1 MMKNNFSKDEKVFN
15 VINVVFMIFFLAIIA
30 LPLWNIVALS
40 FNDATDAIKG
50 GIYFW
55 PRAFSLESY
64 YTVFEDPA
72 IYKAFVISVMKTV
85 IGVVLH
91 TVLNALVAYGM
102 SRKDLIGRKLYMQ
115 MGIIAM
121 FVNGGMIP
129 TFLLF
134 KNLGLLNNFWVYI
147 IPVLFSFYD
156 MVIMMNFFRGIPYS
170 LEESA
175 MMDGANPMTIFIKII
190 LPLSLPVMATI
201 ALFHGVYQWNDYMVA
216 NIYVDNRDLYPLQ
229 MLLYRIVSENLSPAV
244 ATGTNVVRNTTSQSL
259 QLATMV
265 VTTVPVVVIYPF
277 LQKYF
282 IQGMTL
288 GGVKE

>member
-91 TVLNALVAYGM
+91 TIVNALVAYGM

-265 VTTVPVVVIYPF
+265 VTTVPVVIIYPF

>member
-1 MMKNNFSKDEKVFN
+1 MNKNFSKDEKIFN
-15 VINVVFMIFFLAIIA
+15 VINVIFMIFFLAIIA

-40 FNDATDAIKG
+40 FNDATDSIKG

-55 PRAFSLESY
+55 PRDFSLESY

-72 IYKAFVISVMKTV
+72 IYKAFVISVMKTL

-91 TVLNALVAYGM
+91 TILNALVAYGM
-102 SRKDLIGRKLYMQ
+102 SRKNLIGRKIYMQ

-129 TFLLF
+129 TFLLY
-134 KNLGLLNNFWVYI
+134 KNIGLLNNFWVYI

-175 MMDGANPMTIFIKII
+175 MMDGANPMTIFIKIV

-216 NIYVDNRDLYPLQ
+216 NIYVDNRELYPLQ

-244 ATGTNVVRNTTSQSL
+244 ATGANVVRNTTSQSL

-265 VTTVPVVVIYPF
+265 VTTVPVVIIYPF

>member
-1 MMKNNFSKDEKVFN
+1 MKQTFSKDEKIFN
-15 VINVVFMIFFLAIIA
+15 VANVIFMVFFLAIIT

-40 FNDATDAIKG
+40 FNDATDAARG

-55 PRAFSLESY
+55 PRKFSLESY
-64 YTVFEDPA
+64 YTVFEDSA
-72 IYKAFVISVMKTV
+72 IYKAFVISVAKTV

-91 TVLNALVAYGM
+91 TALTAMVAYGM
-102 SRKDLIGRKLYMQ
+102 SRRNLMGRKIYMN
-115 MGIIAM
+115 MGILTM
-121 FVNGGMIP
+121 FVSGGMIP

-134 KNLGLLNNFWVYI
+134 KELGLLNNFWVYI

-156 MVIMMNFFRGIPYS
+156 MVILMNFFRSIPFS

-175 MMDGANPMTIFIKII
+175 MMDGANPFIIFVKII
-190 LPLSLPVMATI
+190 LPLSLPVLATI
-201 ALFHGVYQWNDYMVA
+201 ALFHGVFQWNDYMTA
-216 NIYVDNRDLYPLQ
+216 NIYVDDRSLYPLQ
-229 MLLYRIVSENLSPAV
+229 MLLFRIVSENLSPAV

-288 GGVKE
+288 GSVKE

>member
-1 MMKNNFSKDEKVFN
+1 MKQTFSKDEKIFNTAN
-15 VINVVFMIFFLAIIA
+15 VIFMVFFLAIIA

-40 FNDATDAIKG
+40 FNDATDAARG

-55 PRAFSLESY
+55 PREFSLESY
-64 YTVFEDPA
+64 YTVFEDSA
-72 IYKAFVISVMKTV
+72 IYKAFVISVAKTV

-91 TVLNALVAYGM
+91 TALTAMVAYGM
-102 SRKDLIGRKLYMQ
+102 SRRNLMGRKIYMN
-115 MGIIAM
+115 MGILTI
-121 FVNGGMIP
+121 FVSGGMIP

-134 KNLGLLNNFWVYI
+134 KELGLLNNFWVYI

-156 MVIMMNFFRGIPYS
+156 MVILMNFFRSIPFS

-175 MMDGANPMTIFIKII
+175 MMDGANPFIIFVKII
-190 LPLSLPVMATI
+190 LPLSLPVLATI
-201 ALFHGVYQWNDYMVA
+201 ALFHGVFQWNDYMTA
-216 NIYVDNRDLYPLQ
+216 NIYVDDRSLYPLQ
-229 MLLYRIVSENLSPAV
+229 MLLFRIVSENLSPAV

-288 GGVKE
+288 GSVKE

>member
-1 MMKNNFSKDEKVFN
+1 MKQTFSKDEKIFN
-15 VINVVFMIFFLAIIA
+15 VANVIFMVFFLAIIA

-40 FNDATDAIKG
+40 FNDATDAARG

-55 PRAFSLESY
+55 PRKFSLESY
-64 YTVFEDPA
+64 YTVFEDSA
-72 IYKAFVISVMKTV
+72 IYKAFVISVAKTV

-91 TVLNALVAYGM
+91 TALTAMVAYGM
-102 SRKDLIGRKLYMQ
+102 SRRNLMGRKIYMN
-115 MGIIAM
+115 MGILTM
-121 FVNGGMIP
+121 FVSGGMIP

-134 KNLGLLNNFWVYI
+134 KELGLLNNFWVYI

-156 MVIMMNFFRGIPYS
+156 MVILMNFFRSIPFS

-175 MMDGANPMTIFIKII
+175 MMDGANPFIIFVKII
-190 LPLSLPVMATI
+190 LPLSLPVLATI
-201 ALFHGVYQWNDYMVA
+201 ALFHGIFQWNDYMTA
-216 NIYVDNRDLYPLQ
+216 NIYVDDRSLYPLQ
-229 MLLYRIVSENLSPAV
+229 MLLFRIVSENLSPAV

-288 GGVKE
+288 GSVKE

>member
-1 MMKNNFSKDEKVFN
+1 MEKLASKDEKFFNLFN
-15 VINVVFMIFFLAIIA
+15 VIFMVFFIAIIA

-40 FNDATDAIKG
+40 FNDATDSIKG

-64 YTVFEDPA
+64 FTVFEDNQ
-72 IYKAFVISVMKTV
+72 IYKAFLVSVAKTIV
-85 IGVVLH
+85 GVVLH
-91 TVLNALVAYGM
+91 TFVTAIVAYGI
-102 SRKDLIGRKLYMQ
+102 SKRDLIGRKFYMN
-115 MGIIAM
+115 MGILTM
-121 FVNGGMIP
+121 FVSGGMIP

-134 KNLGLLNNFWVYI
+134 KSIGLLNSFWVYI

-156 MVIMMNFFRGIPYS
+156 MVILMNFFRSVPIS

-175 MMDGANPMTIFIKII
+175 EIDGASPLTIFLKIV
-190 LPLSLPVMATI
+190 LPLSLPVLATI
-201 ALFHGVYQWNDYMVA
+201 ALFHGVFQWNDYMTA
-216 NIYVDNRDLYPLQ
+216 NIFIEDRGLYPLQ

-244 ATGTNVVRNTTSQSL
+244 ATGTNVVRNTTSQSM

-265 VTTVPVVVIYPF
+265 VTTVPVVVAYPF

-288 GGVKE
+288 GSVKE

>member
-1 MMKNNFSKDEKVFN
+1 MKQTFSKDEKIFNTAN
-15 VINVVFMIFFLAIIA
+15 VIFMVFFLAIIA

-40 FNDATDAIKG
+40 FNDATDAARG

-55 PRAFSLESY
+55 PREFSLESY
-64 YTVFEDPA
+64 YTVFEDSA
-72 IYKAFVISVMKTV
+72 IFKAFVISVAKTV

-91 TVLNALVAYGM
+91 TALTAMIAYGM
-102 SRKDLIGRKLYMQ
+102 SRRNLMGRKIYMN
-115 MGIIAM
+115 MGILTM
-121 FVNGGMIP
+121 FVSGGMIP

-134 KNLGLLNNFWVYI
+134 KELGLLNNFWVYI

-156 MVIMMNFFRGIPYS
+156 MVILMNFFRSIPFS

-175 MMDGANPMTIFIKII
+175 MMDGANPFIIFVKII
-190 LPLSLPVMATI
+190 LPLSLPVLATI
-201 ALFHGVYQWNDYMVA
+201 ALFHGVFQWNDYMTA
-216 NIYVDNRDLYPLQ
+216 NIYVDDRSLYPLQ
-229 MLLYRIVSENLSPAV
+229 MLLFRIVSENLSPAV

-288 GGVKE
+288 GSVKE

>member
-1 MMKNNFSKDEKVFN
+1 MKQTFSKDEKIFN
-15 VINVVFMIFFLAIIA
+15 VANVIFMVFFLAIIA

-40 FNDATDAIKG
+40 FNDATDAARG

-55 PRAFSLESY
+55 PRKFSLESY
-64 YTVFEDPA
+64 YTVFEDSA
-72 IYKAFVISVMKTV
+72 IYKAFVISVAKTV

-91 TVLNALVAYGM
+91 TALTAMVAYGM
-102 SRKDLIGRKLYMQ
+102 SRRNLMGRKIYMN
-115 MGIIAM
+115 MGILTM
-121 FVNGGMIP
+121 FVSGGMIP

-134 KNLGLLNNFWVYI
+134 KELGLLNNFWVYI

-156 MVIMMNFFRGIPYS
+156 MVILMNFFRSIPFS

-175 MMDGANPMTIFIKII
+175 MMDGANPFIIFVKII
-190 LPLSLPVMATI
+190 LPLSLPVLATI
-201 ALFHGVYQWNDYMVA
+201 ALFHGVFQWNDYMTA
-216 NIYVDNRDLYPLQ
+216 NIYIDDRSLYPLQ
-229 MLLYRIVSENLSPAV
+229 MLLFRIVSENLSPAV

-288 GGVKE
+288 GSVKE

>member
-1 MMKNNFSKDEKVFN
+1 MKQTFSKDEKIFNTAN
-15 VINVVFMIFFLAIIA
+15 VIFMVFFLAIIA

-40 FNDATDAIKG
+40 FNDATDAARG

-55 PRAFSLESY
+55 PREFSLESY
-64 YTVFEDPA
+64 YTVFEDSA
-72 IYKAFVISVMKTV
+72 IYKAFVISVAKTV

-91 TVLNALVAYGM
+91 TALTAMVAYGM
-102 SRKDLIGRKLYMQ
+102 SRRNLMGRKIYMN
-115 MGIIAM
+115 MGILTM
-121 FVNGGMIP
+121 FVSGGMIP

-134 KNLGLLNNFWVYI
+134 KELGLLNNFWVYI

-156 MVIMMNFFRGIPYS
+156 MVILMNFFRSIPFS

-175 MMDGANPMTIFIKII
+175 MMDGANPFIIFVKII
-190 LPLSLPVMATI
+190 LPLSLPVLATI
-201 ALFHGVYQWNDYMVA
+201 ALFHGVFQWNDYMTA
-216 NIYVDNRDLYPLQ
+216 NIYVDDRSLYPLQ
-229 MLLYRIVSENLSPAV
+229 MLLFRIVSENLSPAV
-244 ATGTNVVRNTTSQSL
+244 TTGTNVVRNTTSQSL

-288 GGVKE
+288 GSVKE

>member
-1 MMKNNFSKDEKVFN
+1 MTKYSKDEKIFN
-15 VINVVFMIFFLAIIA
+15 VVNVIFMLFFLAIIA

-40 FNDATDAIKG
+40 FNDATDAARG

-55 PRAFSLESY
+55 PRKLSLESY
-64 YTVFEDPA
+64 LTVFEDKA
-72 IYKAFVISVMKTV
+72 IYKAFIVSVAKTF
-85 IGVVLH
+85 IGVILH
-91 TVLNALVAYGM
+91 TAFTSLVAYGM
-102 SRKDLIGRKLYMQ
+102 SRRNLIGRKIYMN
-115 MGIIAM
+115 MGILTM
-121 FVNGGMIP
+121 FVSGGMIP

-134 KNLGLLNNFWVYI
+134 KSLGLLNNFWVYI

-156 MVIMMNFFRGIPYS
+156 MVILMNFFRSIPYS

-175 MMDGANPMTIFIKII
+175 EMDGANPFIIFTKII
-190 LPLSLPVMATI
+190 LPLSLPVLATI
-201 ALFHGVYQWNDYMVA
+201 ALFHGVFQWNDYMTA

-229 MLLYRIVSENLSPAV
+229 MLLYRIVSQNLSPAV
-244 ATGTNVVRNTTSQSL
+244 ATGANVVRNTTSQSL

-288 GGVKE
+288 GSVKE

>member
-1 MMKNNFSKDEKVFN
+1 MKQTFSKDEKIFNTAN
-15 VINVVFMIFFLAIIA
+15 VIFMVFFLAIIA

-40 FNDATDAIKG
+40 FNDATDAARG

-55 PRAFSLESY
+55 PREFSLESY
-64 YTVFEDPA
+64 YTVFEDSA
-72 IYKAFVISVMKTV
+72 IYKAFVISVAKTV

-91 TVLNALVAYGM
+91 TALTAMVAYGM
-102 SRKDLIGRKLYMQ
+102 SRRNLMGRKIYMN
-115 MGIIAM
+115 MGILTM
-121 FVNGGMIP
+121 FVSGGMIP

-134 KNLGLLNNFWVYI
+134 KELGLLNNFWVYI

-156 MVIMMNFFRGIPYS
+156 MVILMNFFRSIPFS

-175 MMDGANPMTIFIKII
+175 MMDGANPFIIFVKII
-190 LPLSLPVMATI
+190 LPLSLPVLTTI
-201 ALFHGVYQWNDYMVA
+201 ALFHGVFQWNDYMTA
-216 NIYVDNRDLYPLQ
+216 NIYVDDRSLYPLQ
-229 MLLYRIVSENLSPAV
+229 MLLFRIVSENLSPAV

-288 GGVKE
+288 GSVKE

>member
-1 MMKNNFSKDEKVFN
+1 MKSNYSTDEKVFN
-15 VINVVFMIFFLAIIA
+15 GINVIFMIFFLAIIA

-55 PRAFSLESY
+55 PRQFSLESY

-72 IYKAFVISVMKTV
+72 IYKAFVISVMKTL

-91 TVLNALVAYGM
+91 TIINALVAYGM
-102 SRKDLIGRKLYMQ
+102 SRKDLIGRKVYMQ
-115 MGIIAM
+115 MGVIAM

-134 KNLGLLNNFWVYI
+134 KSLGLLNNFWVYI

-175 MMDGANPMTIFIKII
+175 MMDGANPLTIFVKII
-190 LPLSLPVMATI
+190 LPLSLPVLATI

-265 VTTVPVVVIYPF
+265 VTTVPVVIIYPF
-277 LQKYF
+277 LQNYF

>member
-1 MMKNNFSKDEKVFN
+1 MKQTFSKDEKIFNTAN
-15 VINVVFMIFFLAIIA
+15 VIFMVFFLAIIA

-40 FNDATDAIKG
+40 FNDATDAARG

-55 PRAFSLESY
+55 PREFSLESY
-64 YTVFEDPA
+64 YTVFEDSA
-72 IYKAFVISVMKTV
+72 IYKAFVISVAKTV

-91 TVLNALVAYGM
+91 TALTAMVAYGM
-102 SRKDLIGRKLYMQ
+102 SRRNLMGRKIYMN
-115 MGIIAM
+115 MGILTM
-121 FVNGGMIP
+121 FFSGGMIP

-134 KNLGLLNNFWVYI
+134 KELGLLNNFWVYI

-156 MVIMMNFFRGIPYS
+156 MVILMNFFRSIPFS

-175 MMDGANPMTIFIKII
+175 MMDGANPFIIFVKII
-190 LPLSLPVMATI
+190 LPLSLPVLATI
-201 ALFHGVYQWNDYMVA
+201 ALFHGVFQWNDYMTA
-216 NIYVDNRDLYPLQ
+216 NIYVDDRSLYPLQ
-229 MLLYRIVSENLSPAV
+229 MLLFRIVSENLSPAV

-288 GGVKE
+288 GSVKE

>member
-1 MMKNNFSKDEKVFN
+1 MKQTFSKDEKIFNTAN
-15 VINVVFMIFFLAIIA
+15 VIFMVFFLAIIA

-40 FNDATDAIKG
+40 FNDATDAARG

-55 PRAFSLESY
+55 PREFSLESY
-64 YTVFEDPA
+64 YTVVEDSA
-72 IYKAFVISVMKTV
+72 IYKAFVISVAKTV

-91 TVLNALVAYGM
+91 TALTAMVAYGM
-102 SRKDLIGRKLYMQ
+102 SRRNLMGRKIYMN
-115 MGIIAM
+115 MGILTM
-121 FVNGGMIP
+121 FVSGGMIP

-134 KNLGLLNNFWVYI
+134 KELGLLNNFWVYI

-156 MVIMMNFFRGIPYS
+156 MVILMNFFRSIPFS

-175 MMDGANPMTIFIKII
+175 MMDGANPFIIFVKII
-190 LPLSLPVMATI
+190 LPLSLPVLATI
-201 ALFHGVYQWNDYMVA
+201 ALFHGVFQWNDYMTA
-216 NIYVDNRDLYPLQ
+216 NIYVDDRSLYPLQ
-229 MLLYRIVSENLSPAV
+229 MLLFRIVSENLSPAV

-288 GGVKE
+288 GSVKE

>member
-1 MMKNNFSKDEKVFN
+1 MMQPMPQEGDL
-15 VINVVFMIFFLAIIA
+15 FLA
-30 LPLWNIVALS
+30 
-40 FNDATDAIKG
+40 TE
-50 GIYFW
+50 
-55 PRAFSLESY
+55 FSLESY
-64 YTVFEDPA
+64 YTVFEDSA
-72 IYKAFVISVMKTV
+72 IYKAFVISVAKTV

-91 TVLNALVAYGM
+91 TALTAMVAYGM
-102 SRKDLIGRKLYMQ
+102 SRRNLMGRKIYMN
-115 MGIIAM
+115 MGILTM
-121 FVNGGMIP
+121 FVSGGMIP

-134 KNLGLLNNFWVYI
+134 KELGLLNNFWVYI

-156 MVIMMNFFRGIPYS
+156 MVILMNFFRSIPFS

-175 MMDGANPMTIFIKII
+175 MMDGANPFIIFVKII
-190 LPLSLPVMATI
+190 LPLSLPVLATI
-201 ALFHGVYQWNDYMVA
+201 ALFHGVFQWNDYMTA
-216 NIYVDNRDLYPLQ
+216 NIYVDDRSLYPLQ
-229 MLLYRIVSENLSPAV
+229 MLLFRIVSENLSPAV

-288 GGVKE
+288 GSVKE

>member
-1 MMKNNFSKDEKVFN
+1 MKQTFSKDEKIFN
-15 VINVVFMIFFLAIIA
+15 VANVIFMVFFLAIIA

-40 FNDATDAIKG
+40 FNDATDAARG

-55 PRAFSLESY
+55 PRKFSLESY
-64 YTVFEDPA
+64 YTVFEDSA
-72 IYKAFVISVMKTV
+72 IYKAFVISVAKTV

-91 TVLNALVAYGM
+91 TALTAMVAYGM
-102 SRKDLIGRKLYMQ
+102 SRRNLMGRKIYMN
-115 MGIIAM
+115 MGILTM
-121 FVNGGMIP
+121 FVSGGMIP

-134 KNLGLLNNFWVYI
+134 KELGLLNNFWFYI

-156 MVIMMNFFRGIPYS
+156 MVILMNFFRSIPFS

-175 MMDGANPMTIFIKII
+175 MMDGANPFIIFVKII
-190 LPLSLPVMATI
+190 LPLSLPVLATI
-201 ALFHGVYQWNDYMVA
+201 ALFHGVFQWNDYMTA
-216 NIYVDNRDLYPLQ
+216 NIYVDDRSLYPLQ
-229 MLLYRIVSENLSPAV
+229 MLLFRIVSENLSPAV

-288 GGVKE
+288 GSVKE

>member
-1 MMKNNFSKDEKVFN
+1 MKQTFSKDEKIFN
-15 VINVVFMIFFLAIIA
+15 VANVIFMVFFLAIIA

-40 FNDATDAIKG
+40 FNDATDAARG

-55 PRAFSLESY
+55 PRKFSLESY
-64 YTVFEDPA
+64 YTVFEDSA
-72 IYKAFVISVMKTV
+72 IYKAFVISVAKTV

-91 TVLNALVAYGM
+91 MALTAMVAYGM
-102 SRKDLIGRKLYMQ
+102 SRRNLMGRKIYMN
-115 MGIIAM
+115 MGILTM
-121 FVNGGMIP
+121 FVSGGMIP

-134 KNLGLLNNFWVYI
+134 KELGLLNNFWVYI

-156 MVIMMNFFRGIPYS
+156 MVILMNFFRSIPFS

-175 MMDGANPMTIFIKII
+175 MMDGANPFIIFVKII
-190 LPLSLPVMATI
+190 LPLSLPVLATI
-201 ALFHGVYQWNDYMVA
+201 ALFHGVFQWNDYMTA
-216 NIYVDNRDLYPLQ
+216 NIYIDDRSLYPLQ
-229 MLLYRIVSENLSPAV
+229 MLLFRIVSENLSPAV
-244 ATGTNVVRNTTSQSL
+244 AAGTNVVRNTTSQSL

-288 GGVKE
+288 GSVKE

>member
-1 MMKNNFSKDEKVFN
+1 MKQTFSKDEKIFNTTN
-15 VINVVFMIFFLAIIA
+15 VIFMVFFLAIIA

-40 FNDATDAIKG
+40 FNDATDAARG

-55 PRAFSLESY
+55 PREFSLESY
-64 YTVFEDPA
+64 YTVFEDSA
-72 IYKAFVISVMKTV
+72 IYKAFVISVAKTV

-91 TVLNALVAYGM
+91 TALTAMVAYGM
-102 SRKDLIGRKLYMQ
+102 SRRNLMGRKIYMN
-115 MGIIAM
+115 MGILTM
-121 FVNGGMIP
+121 FVSGGMIP

-134 KNLGLLNNFWVYI
+134 KELGLLNNFWVYI

-156 MVIMMNFFRGIPYS
+156 MVILMNFFRSIPFS

-175 MMDGANPMTIFIKII
+175 MMDGANPFIIFVKII
-190 LPLSLPVMATI
+190 LPLSLPVLATI
-201 ALFHGVYQWNDYMVA
+201 ALFHGVFQWNDYMTA
-216 NIYVDNRDLYPLQ
+216 NIYVDDRSLYPLQ
-229 MLLYRIVSENLSPAV
+229 MLLFRIVSENLSPAV

-288 GGVKE
+288 GSVKE

>member
-1 MMKNNFSKDEKVFN
+1 MKQTFSKDEKIFNTAN
-15 VINVVFMIFFLAIIA
+15 VIFMVFFLAIIA

-40 FNDATDAIKG
+40 FNDATEAARG

-55 PRAFSLESY
+55 PREFSLESY
-64 YTVFEDPA
+64 YTVFEDSA
-72 IYKAFVISVMKTV
+72 IYKAFVISVAKTV

-91 TVLNALVAYGM
+91 TALTAMVAYGM
-102 SRKDLIGRKLYMQ
+102 SRRNLMGRKIYMN
-115 MGIIAM
+115 MGILTM
-121 FVNGGMIP
+121 FVSGGMIP

-134 KNLGLLNNFWVYI
+134 KELGLLNNFWVYI

-156 MVIMMNFFRGIPYS
+156 MVILMNFFRSIPFS

-175 MMDGANPMTIFIKII
+175 MMDGANPFIIFVKII
-190 LPLSLPVMATI
+190 LPLSLPVLATI
-201 ALFHGVYQWNDYMVA
+201 ALFHGVFQWNDYMTA
-216 NIYVDNRDLYPLQ
+216 NIYVDDRSLYPLQ
-229 MLLYRIVSENLSPAV
+229 MLLFRIVSENLSPAV

-288 GGVKE
+288 GSVKE

>member
-1 MMKNNFSKDEKVFN
+1 MKNNFSKDEKVFN
-15 VINVVFMIFFLAIIA
+15 VINVIFMIFFLAIIA

-40 FNDATDAIKG
+40 FNDASDAIKG

-55 PRAFSLESY
+55 PRVFSLESY

-85 IGVVLH
+85 IGVILH
-91 TVLNALVAYGM
+91 TIVNALVAYGM
-102 SRKDLIGRKLYMQ
+102 SRKDLIGRKFYMQ

-134 KNLGLLNNFWVYI
+134 KNIGLLNNFWVYI

>member
-1 MMKNNFSKDEKVFN
+1 MKQTFSKDEKIFNTAN
-15 VINVVFMIFFLAIIA
+15 VIFMVFFLAIIA

-40 FNDATDAIKG
+40 FNDATDAARG

-55 PRAFSLESY
+55 PREFSLESY
-64 YTVFEDPA
+64 YTVFEDSA
-72 IYKAFVISVMKTV
+72 IYKAFVISVAKTV

-91 TVLNALVAYGM
+91 TALTAMVAYGM
-102 SRKDLIGRKLYMQ
+102 SRRNLMGRKIYMN
-115 MGIIAM
+115 MGILTM
-121 FVNGGMIP
+121 FVSGGMIP

-134 KNLGLLNNFWVYI
+134 KELGLLNNFWVYI

-156 MVIMMNFFRGIPYS
+156 MVILMNFFRSIPFS

-175 MMDGANPMTIFIKII
+175 MMDGANPFIIFVKII
-190 LPLSLPVMATI
+190 LPLSLPVLATI
-201 ALFHGVYQWNDYMVA
+201 ALFHGVFQWNDYMTA
-216 NIYVDNRDLYPLQ
+216 NIYVDDRSLYPLQ
-229 MLLYRIVSENLSPAV
+229 MLLFRIVSENLSPAV
-244 ATGTNVVRNTTSQSL
+244 ATGTNVVRNTTSQSR

-288 GGVKE
+288 GSVKE

>member
-1 MMKNNFSKDEKVFN
+1 MNQTFSKDEKIFN
-15 VINVVFMIFFLAIIA
+15 VVNVIFMIFFLAVIA

-40 FNDATDAIKG
+40 FNDATDAARG

-55 PRAFSLESY
+55 PRQFSLESY
-64 YTVFEDPA
+64 YTVFEDSA
-72 IYKAFVISVMKTV
+72 IYRAFVISVAKTL
-85 IGVVLH
+85 IGVLLH
-91 TVLNALVAYGM
+91 TALTAMVAYGM
-102 SRKDLIGRKLYMQ
+102 SRRNLIGRKLYMN
-115 MGIIAM
+115 MGILTM
-121 FVNGGMIP
+121 FVSGGMIP

-134 KNLGLLNNFWVYI
+134 KQLGLLNNFWVYI

-156 MVIMMNFFRGIPYS
+156 MVILMNFFRSIPYS

-175 MMDGANPMTIFIKII
+175 MMDGANPFTIFVKII
-190 LPLSLPVMATI
+190 LPLSLPVLATI
-201 ALFHGVYQWNDYMVA
+201 ALFHGVFQWNDYMTA
-216 NIYVDNRDLYPLQ
+216 NIYVDDRTLYPLQ
-229 MLLYRIVSENLSPAV
+229 MLLFRIVSENLSPAV

-288 GGVKE
+288 GSVKE

>member
-1 MMKNNFSKDEKVFN
+1 MNKNFSKDEKIFN
-15 VINVVFMIFFLAIIA
+15 VINVIFMIFFLAIIA

-40 FNDATDAIKG
+40 FNDATDSIKG

-55 PRAFSLESY
+55 PRDFSLESY

-72 IYKAFVISVMKTV
+72 IYKAFVISVMKTL

-91 TVLNALVAYGM
+91 TILNALVAYGM
-102 SRKDLIGRKLYMQ
+102 SRKNLIGRKIYMQ

-129 TFLLF
+129 TFLLY
-134 KNLGLLNNFWVYI
+134 KNIGLLNNFWVYI

-175 MMDGANPMTIFIKII
+175 MMDGANPMTIFIKIV

-216 NIYVDNRDLYPLQ
+216 NIYVDNRELYPLQ

-244 ATGTNVVRNTTSQSL
+244 ATGANVVRNTTSQSL

>member
-1 MMKNNFSKDEKVFN
+1 MKSNYSTDEKVFN
-15 VINVVFMIFFLAIIA
+15 GINVIFMIFFLAIIA

-55 PRAFSLESY
+55 PRQFSLESY

-72 IYKAFVISVMKTV
+72 IYKAFVISVMKTL

-91 TVLNALVAYGM
+91 TIINAIVAYGM
-102 SRKDLIGRKLYMQ
+102 SRKDLIGRKVYMQ
-115 MGIIAM
+115 MGVIAM

-134 KNLGLLNNFWVYI
+134 KSLGLLNNFWVYI
-147 IPVLFSFYD
+147 IPALFSFYD

-175 MMDGANPMTIFIKII
+175 MMDGAKPLTIFVKII
-190 LPLSLPVMATI
+190 LPLSLPVLATI

-265 VTTVPVVVIYPF
+265 VTTVPVVIIYPF

>member
-1 MMKNNFSKDEKVFN
+1 MKQTFSKDEKIFN
-15 VINVVFMIFFLAIIA
+15 VANVIFMVFFLAIIA

-40 FNDATDAIKG
+40 FNDATDAARG

-55 PRAFSLESY
+55 PRKFSLESY
-64 YTVFEDPA
+64 YTVFEDSA
-72 IYKAFVISVMKTV
+72 IYKAFVISVAKTV

-91 TVLNALVAYGM
+91 TALTAMVAYGM
-102 SRKDLIGRKLYMQ
+102 SRRNLMGRKIYMN
-115 MGIIAM
+115 MGILTM
-121 FVNGGMIP
+121 FVSGGMIP

-134 KNLGLLNNFWVYI
+134 KELGLLNNFWVYI

-156 MVIMMNFFRGIPYS
+156 MVILMNFFRSIPFS

-175 MMDGANPMTIFIKII
+175 MIDGANPFIIFVKII
-190 LPLSLPVMATI
+190 LPLSLPVLATI
-201 ALFHGVYQWNDYMVA
+201 ALFHGVFQWNDYMTA
-216 NIYVDNRDLYPLQ
+216 NIYVDDRSLYPLQ
-229 MLLYRIVSENLSPAV
+229 MLLFRIVSENLSPAV

-288 GGVKE
+288 GSVKE

>member
-1 MMKNNFSKDEKVFN
+1 MPKYSKDEKIFN
-15 VINVVFMIFFLAIIA
+15 VVNVIFMIFFVAIIA

-40 FNDATDAIKG
+40 FNDATDATRG
-50 GIYFW
+50 DIYFW
-55 PRAFSLESY
+55 PRVFSLESY
-64 YTVFEDPA
+64 FTVFEDNA
-72 IYKAFVISVMKTV
+72 IYKAFIISVSKTL

-91 TVLNALVAYGM
+91 TIFTSIVAYGI
-102 SRKDLIGRKLYMQ
+102 SRRDLVGRKVYMN
-115 MGIIAM
+115 MGILTM
-121 FVNGGMIP
+121 FVSGGMIP

-134 KNLGLLNNFWVYI
+134 KQLGLLNNFWVYI

-156 MVIMMNFFRGIPYS
+156 MIILMNFFRSIPYS

-175 MMDGANPMTIFIKII
+175 EMDGANPLIIFVKII
-190 LPLSLPVMATI
+190 LPLSLPVLATI
-201 ALFHGVYQWNDYMVA
+201 ALFHGVFQWNDYMTA
-216 NIYVDNRDLYPLQ
+216 NIYIDNRALYPLQ

-244 ATGTNVVRNTTSQSL
+244 ATGANVVRNTTSQSL

-265 VTTVPVVVIYPF
+265 VTTVPVVIIYPF

-288 GGVKE
+288 GSVKE

>member
-1 MMKNNFSKDEKVFN
+1 MKQTFSKDEKIFN
-15 VINVVFMIFFLAIIA
+15 VANMIFMVFFLAIIA

-40 FNDATDAIKG
+40 FNDATDAARG

-55 PRAFSLESY
+55 PRKFSLESY
-64 YTVFEDPA
+64 YTVFEDSA
-72 IYKAFVISVMKTV
+72 IYKAFVISVAKTV

-91 TVLNALVAYGM
+91 TALTAMVAYGM
-102 SRKDLIGRKLYMQ
+102 SRRNLMGRKIYMN
-115 MGIIAM
+115 MGILTM
-121 FVNGGMIP
+121 FVSGGMIP

-134 KNLGLLNNFWVYI
+134 KELGLLNNFWVYI

-156 MVIMMNFFRGIPYS
+156 MVILMNFFRSIPFS

-175 MMDGANPMTIFIKII
+175 MMDGANPFIIFVKII
-190 LPLSLPVMATI
+190 LPLSLPVLATI
-201 ALFHGVYQWNDYMVA
+201 ALFHGVFQWNDYMTA
-216 NIYVDNRDLYPLQ
+216 NIYVDDRSLYPLQ
-229 MLLYRIVSENLSPAV
+229 MLLFRIVSENLSPAV

-288 GGVKE
+288 GSVKE